1 MKKSGLLLTVVLM
14 CVSPAIAQ
22 DDYRKL
28 EFFGGY
34 SVMNFDNAAGNTN
47 NAAVNDVLG
56 EKETLRGFNLAVN
69 YNFHKYVGVKF
80 DYSLHL
86 REDNFSRPLGSG
98 TIDTTVQNFLFGA
111 QFKNNKEDDPIF
123 KPFGHVLAGVA
134 VQKIDID
141 SPQLP
146 AVFGVND
153 FSVNETSLAFAL
165 GGGLDIKISRR
176 IDARVGQVD
185 WNIIRRGDQNIP
197 GLTPGTSIIF
207 PNTRQDN
214 LRLSFGIVI
223 H

>member
-1 MKKSGLLLTVVLM
+1 MKFLTLLVTCLFCSPVV
-14 CVSPAIAQ
+14 IAQ
-22 DDYRKL
+22 NDYRKI

-34 SVMNFDNAAGNTN
+34 SLMNFDNAAGNTN

-56 EKETLRGFNLAVN
+56 EKELMQGFNASLT
-69 YNFHKYVGVKF
+69 YNFHKYVGAKF

-86 REDNFSRPLGSG
+86 REDNFSRPLGAG
-98 TIDTTVQNFLFGA
+98 TIDTTLQNYLFGV
-111 QFKNNKEDDPIF
+111 QLKNNVDDGPKL
-123 KPFGHVLAGVA
+123 KPFGHALVGFA

-146 AVFGVND
+146 LVFGVND

-165 GGGLDIKISRR
+165 GGGVDVKLNNKVDVRL
-176 IDARVGQVD
+176 GQVD
-185 WNIIRRGDQNIP
+185 WNIVRRGDQQIP
-197 GLTPGTSIIF
+197 GITPGQTIVL

-214 LRLSFGIVI
+214 LRFSVGIVI

>member
-1 MKKSGLLLTVVLM
+1 MKKLGLLLGVALV
-14 CVSPAIAQ
+14 CVSPAVAQ
-22 DDYRKL
+22 DNYKKF

-34 SVMNFDNAAGNTN
+34 SLMNFDNAAGNTN
-47 NAAVNDVLG
+47 NAEVNEVLG
-56 EKETLRGFNLAVN
+56 EKELLQGFNLAVN
-69 YNFHKYVGVKF
+69 YNFHKYVGAKF

-86 REDNFSRPLGSG
+86 REDNFSRPLGAG

-111 QFKNNKEDDPIF
+111 QFKNNTEDGPTF
-123 KPFGHVLAGVA
+123 KPFGHVLAGLA
-134 VQKIDID
+134 VQKIDLD

-165 GGGLDIKISRR
+165 GGGLDIKINNR
-176 IDARVGQVD
+176 IDARVGQID
-185 WNIIRRGDQNIP
+185 WNIIRRGDQIVP
-197 GLTPGTSIIF
+197 GITPGTSVVF

-214 LRLSFGIVI
+214 VRISFGIVI